1 MKLSTALL
9 GAAACTAALFP
20 TAVFA
25 QAQQSAAQSTG
36 DIIVTARKRQE
47 SILNVPVVETAIP
60 KAQLERLQTQDLKD
74 IATLVPGLSLGDAV
88 LDIGTQVSLRGV
100 GTSTLDAGVDQSVSL
115 NLDGLQIS
123 NGLAY
128 ASGVFDLQQ
137 AEVLKGPQA
146 LFYGKN
152 SPGGVISLRTAD
164 PGRDFEV
171 IGQYGHEFEADENR
185 ESLIVSGPV
194 TDTLGV
200 RLAALYDTSDGFFTN
215 TAVGLPAT
223 GSVTPTSRSNPPT
236 ESYVIRLTGVW
247 KPNSQFSARLKLNV
261 AHDKVT
267 EPAME
272 LVSCPNGVIAPFGI
286 PFMGNATC
294 KLGQS
299 LQVVN
304 LSPAAFPGITNNGVP
319 FSDTMQIYGTYE
331 MDYRLRPDITLT
343 STTGVYSVRYNGMI
357 NAIETTE
364 AAPPIV
370 AENAFHR
377 YDITEE
383 VRANSDFSGPLN
395 FTAGA
400 YFQDANEKNL
410 VSLLGNV
417 DFGLPAL
424 LLKGSHDL
432 TVHSSS
438 AFGQL
443 RYRIIPKVEIAL
455 GARWQ
460 EETRTDSPF
469 YNFTTPVP
477 ISIPDPRIHSDNISP
492 DITITYK
499 PTDDATIFASYRRA
513 YKSGSYTITVP
524 ATPGQPDAFGDERVG
539 GFEVG
544 AKSRWLQRQ
553 LIVDIA
559 AYDYQYKGL
568 QVGANSPAANGI
580 PVIETVNAGGALVYG
595 LDFDAAYRPN
605 AIPGL
610 DLHAGAEWN
619 HARFKQLDNVPCWGG
634 QTIAEGCNQF
644 LNASTGLYTSQ
655 NLAGLPLVR
664 APDWQANIGADYE
677 RRIGHDMNL
686 ILSSNTQVSTK
697 YLDDLGLRSDFY
709 QSGFY
714 KTDLSVTVQGP
725 KDRWEIAL
733 IGKNLNNA
741 LTTGSCTNYNLAAGQ
756 IFGGQVTGG
765 TTAGPAGKDELGCFI
780 DRGRQ
785 VWMRLTLKPFN
796 S

>member
-1 MKLSTALL
+1 MKLSTVVL
-9 GAAACTAALFP
+9 GAAACASTLAP
-20 TAVFA
+20 NAVR
-25 QAQQSAAQSTG
+25 AQQQQPAVQTTG

-74 IATLVPGLSLGDAV
+74 VATLVPGLSIGDAV

-128 ASGVFDLQQ
+128 ASGLFDLQQ

-164 PGRDFEV
+164 PGPSFEL

-194 TDTLGV
+194 TDTLGL

-215 TAVGLPAT
+215 TAVGLPAS
-223 GSVTPTSRSNPPT
+223 GSTTPTSRSNPPT

-247 KPNSQFSARLKLNV
+247 KPNSQFSARLKLNL

-272 LVSCPNGVIAPFGI
+272 LTSCPNGNIAPFGI

-294 KLGQS
+294 KLGRS
-299 LQVVN
+299 LQVVD

-319 FSDTMQIYGTYE
+319 FSDTTQVYGTYE
-331 MDYRLRPDITLT
+331 MNYKLRPDINLT

-357 NAIETTE
+357 NAIETTD

-383 VRANSDFSGPLN
+383 LRANSDFSGPFN

-400 YFQDANEKNL
+400 YFQVADEKNL
-410 VSLLGNV
+410 VSLLGNTIY
-417 DFGLPAL
+417 GLPGL

-432 TVHSSS
+432 NIHSTSVF
-438 AFGQL
+438 AQG
-443 RYRIIPKVEIAL
+443 RYKIIPKVEVAL

-460 EETRTDSPF
+460 EETRTDDPQL
-469 YNFTTPVP
+469 NFGPPVP
-477 ISIPDPRIHSDNISP
+477 LSIPDPRIHSDNVSP
-492 DITITYK
+492 EVTITYK
-499 PTDDATIFASYRRA
+499 PTDDATIFGSYKRA

-524 ATPGQPDAFGDERVG
+524 ATPGSPDAFGDERVG
-539 GFEVG
+539 GFEAG
-544 AKSRWLQRQ
+544 AKTRWLQRQ
-553 LIVDIA
+553 LIVDLA
-559 AYDYQYKGL
+559 VYDYQYKGL

-595 LDFDAAYRPN
+595 VDFDAAYRPDF
-605 AIPGL
+605 IPGFN
-610 DLHAGAEWN
+610 LHTGVEWN
-619 HARFKQLDNVPCWGG
+619 HARFKVLDNVPCWGG

-644 LNASTGLYTSQ
+644 LNPATSLYTSQ
-655 NLAGLPLVR
+655 NLQGTPLVR
-664 APDWQANIGADYE
+664 APDWQVNFGADYE
-677 RRIGHDMNL
+677 RRIGHDL
-686 ILSSNTQVSTK
+686 TVILSSSNEYSSR
-697 YLDDLGLRSDFY
+697 YLTDLGLRQDFY
-709 QSGFY
+709 QKGYIKADF
-714 KTDLSVTVQGP
+714 SVTVQGP
-725 KDRWEIAL
+725 QDRWEIAL

-741 LTTGSCTNYNLAAGQ
+741 LTTGSCTNYNLAGGQ
-756 IFGGQVTGG
+756 VFGGQVTGG
-765 TTAGPAGKDELGCFI
+765 TGAGPAGKDELGCFI
-780 DRGRQ
+780 DRGRE

-796 S
+796 R